1 MKNIDHNDLFR
12 HVSGYLES
20 KGVQLQDGDYARRL
34 REGCRV
40 LAGIANRTQSTVDTV
55 RIKVDDGVDRLRQF
69 VHEKTAPRPAS
80 SAGAPA
86 AGPET
91 RGGPTSGATDSA
103 PKKKRPAP
111 AARAVPPEAAS
122 RKPVRR
128 ATGKRKS
135 GQ

>member
-86 AGPET
+86 A
-91 RGGPTSGATDSA
+91 
-103 PKKKRPAP
+103 
-111 AARAVPPEAAS
+111 RAVPPEAAS